1 MNVSGETCLK
11 GRWEA
16 KHHGIGEFF
25 EARLCPLGEG
35 ERSSASGPRNNNNKQ
50 KGPSQG
56 DSADSKTSSSRRLR
70 EDVLVEPA
78 APEISGFR
86 KTVSPPMRSSFL
98 VEGTWRN
105 EGSLPPTSS
114 PIEDTSRDAQ
124 SQGPYISSDR
134 IPIGGSSIGV
144 DGSRIIDVRLTFE
157 EAQRLYSV
165 VSFGRSCWFYSFC
178 SFYSLIEFLLHRL
191 LTSSSLSCFIVSPVC
206 EKPRMGRNPSGFF
219 CDERKDVLAHL
230 WYEASRSLNYES
242 YLEEQ
247 LQKKTED
254 LERLWTKLVKL
265 GVSAMS

>member
-1 MNVSGETCLK
+1 MPYEVPDLTDWAWMLATHSTYNERKWRDLSK

-35 ERSSASGPRNNNNKQ
+35 ERSSASGTRNNNNKQ

-134 IPIGGSSIGV
+134 IPIGGGSIGV

-165 VSFGRSCWFYSFC
+165 AFNKLKF
-178 SFYSLIEFLLHRL
+178 ELLHRE
-191 LTSSSLSCFIVSPVC
+191 SSLRKAEDG
-206 EKPRMGRNPSGFF
+206 EKSLRFF
-219 CDERKDVLAHL
+219 LR
-230 WYEASRSLNYES
+230 
-242 YLEEQ
+242 
-247 LQKKTED
+247 
-254 LERLWTKLVKL
+254 
-265 GVSAMS
+265 